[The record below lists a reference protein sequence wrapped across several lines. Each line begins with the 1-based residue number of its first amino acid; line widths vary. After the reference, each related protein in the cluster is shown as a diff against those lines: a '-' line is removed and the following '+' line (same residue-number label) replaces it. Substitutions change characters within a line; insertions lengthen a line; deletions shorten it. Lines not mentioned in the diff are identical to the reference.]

1 MMTQDVISFM
11 VRFIREADGADGV
24 RWRGLI
30 QHVQGN
36 KEQRFSQF
44 AEAMA
49 FIQEQVNES
58 VRASFGDEDDEA
70 ERPSPNPFLE
80 ATKMW
85 GDWLPQ
91 YNRKVMEQMT
101 AVLDSSANLPQQMEK
116 NMAAWLSLWG
126 LSEDDAAT
134 QKIATLEAQ
143 VAALQAEVAA
153 LKTKQQ

>member
-11 VRFIREADGADGV
+11 IRFIREADGANGV

-30 QHVQGN
+30 QHVQSN
-36 KEQRFSQF
+36 REQRFSQF
-44 AEAMA
+44 AEAMT

-58 VRASFGDEDDEA
+58 VRASFGDEA
-70 ERPSPNPFLE
+70 ERPSTNPFLE

-153 LKTKQQ
+153 LKAKQQ